1 MIQDNSSN
9 FDDNDVDTIKFFE
22 GVAECLMNDSDTIKD
37 GKIRA
42 KNLAEQN
49 AQQKIVDYI
58 RDFLEFR
65 YLTFPDDEILSIANE
80 IFKISNINYGM
91 KDSGGNEMIIQSAV
105 IAQIDDN
112 DIMNC
117 LVRFFNERTELKSAN
132 ETLNDEIDDLKSQI
146 EPLRKE
152 IETLRKLRAEN
163 DDLKSQIEPLHK
175 EIEMLS
181 KENKAFR
188 VENDDLKRKIDELT
202 PQIITKDKVALANQK
217 SSEASKLHSKQD
229 YEGALKLF
237 DEAIELNPYADN
249 LYHNR
254 GGYYYTLKQY
264 EKSIQ
269 DFSKALELYPNAAWL
284 YQSRGNCY
292 KELNQ
297 YEKAIQDYSKIIE
310 LSPNYGLYYKMRGEC
325 YKGLGEKAKAKA
337 DFKKA
342 KELGYNY

>member
-1 MIQDNSSN
+1 LIQDNSSN

-80 IFKISNINYGM
+80 IFKISNINYAL
-91 KDSGGNEMIIQSAV
+91 KDSGGNEMIIQSTV

-117 LVRFFNERTELKSAN
+117 LVRFFKERTELKSAN
-132 ETLNDEIDDLKSQI
+132 ETLSEEI
-146 EPLRKE
+146 
-152 IETLRKLRAEN
+152 

-175 EIEMLS
+175 EIESLS
-181 KENKAFR
+181 KLHAEIDTLRKENKALR
-188 VENDDLKRKIDELT
+188 VENDNLKRKIDELT

-249 LYHNR
+249 LYNNR
-254 GGYYYTLKQY
+254 GGCYYTLKQY

>member
-1 MIQDNSSN
+1 MIQDN
-9 FDDNDVDTIKFFE
+9 NDVDTIKFFE
-22 GVAECLMNDSDTIKD
+22 GVAECLLNDSDTIKD

-91 KDSGGNEMIIQSAV
+91 KDSGGNEMIIQSTV

-117 LVRFFNERTELKSAN
+117 LVGFFNERTELKSEN
-132 ETLNDEIDDLKSQI
+132 ETLSEEI
-146 EPLRKE
+146 
-152 IETLRKLRAEN
+152 

-175 EIEMLS
+175 EIESLS
-181 KENKAFR
+181 KLHAEIDTLRKENKALR
-188 VENDDLKRKIDELT
+188 VENDNLKRKIDELT

-254 GGYYYTLKQY
+254 GGCYYTLKQY

-269 DFSKALELYPNAAWL
+269 DFSKALELYPNATWL

>member
-22 GVAECLMNDSDTIKD
+22 GVAECLLNDSDTIKD

-80 IFKISNINYGM
+80 IFKISNINYAL
-91 KDSGGNEMIIQSAV
+91 KDSGGNEMIIQSTV

-117 LVRFFNERTELKSAN
+117 LVRFFKERTELKSAN
-132 ETLNDEIDDLKSQI
+132 ETLSEEI
-146 EPLRKE
+146 
-152 IETLRKLRAEN
+152 

-175 EIEMLS
+175 EIESLS
-181 KENKAFR
+181 KLHAEIDTLRKENKALR
-188 VENDDLKRKIDELT
+188 VENDNLKRKIDELT

-254 GGYYYTLKQY
+254 GGCYYTLKQY

>member
-1 MIQDNSSN
+1 MIQDN
-9 FDDNDVDTIKFFE
+9 NDVDTIKFFE
-22 GVAECLMNDSDTIKD
+22 GVAECLLNDSDTIKD

-65 YLTFPDDEILSIANE
+65 YLTFPDDEILAITNE
-80 IFKISNINYGM
+80 ILKISNINYDM
-91 KDSGGNEMIIQSAV
+91 KDSGNDIIIQSTV
-105 IAQIDDN
+105 TAQIDDN

-117 LVRFFNERTELKSAN
+117 LVRFFNERNELKS
-132 ETLNDEIDDLKSQI
+132 ENDSLSEEIDDLKSQN
-146 EPLRKE
+146 ESLRNE
-152 IETLRKLRAEN
+152 IETLGKLRAEN
-163 DDLKSQIEPLHK
+163 DNLKRQMEPLHA
-175 EIEMLS
+175 EIDTLR
-181 KENKAFR
+181 KENKALR
-188 VENDDLKRKIDELT
+188 VENDNLKRKIDELT

-249 LYHNR
+249 LYNNR
-254 GGYYYTLKQY
+254 GGCYYTLKQY

>member
-1 MIQDNSSN
+1 LIQDNSSN

-80 IFKISNINYGM
+80 IFKISNINYAL
-91 KDSGGNEMIIQSAV
+91 KDSGGNEMIIQSTV

-117 LVRFFNERTELKSAN
+117 LVRFFKERTELKSAN
-132 ETLNDEIDDLKSQI
+132 ETLSEEI
-146 EPLRKE
+146 
-152 IETLRKLRAEN
+152 

-175 EIEMLS
+175 EIESLS
-181 KENKAFR
+181 KLHAEIDTLRKENKALR
-188 VENDDLKRKIDELT
+188 VENDNLKRKIDELT

-254 GGYYYTLKQY
+254 GGCYYTLKQY